1 MGLAKPLP
9 MWGMTLALAASPI
22 GGTENRMLLGRVKPL
37 DAILATA
44 EKKSLHRTLGAFQL
58 TLLGIGAVI
67 GTGIF
72 VLTSEAAQKA
82 GPGMLLSFMV
92 AGFVCAVAALCYSE
106 LASMVPVSG
115 SAYTYTYAVMGELL
129 AWMVGWALILEYAV
143 GASAVA
149 VGWSN
154 HAVGLLNG
162 LGWRIPAAIS
172 NADALMAHVRVLF
185 GAPMSADLQA
195 ALDAGGWIN
204 VPAILVTAAVTWLLV
219 IGTTESARF
228 NAVLVVIKIAAL
240 TAFIVLTLPVLNSDN
255 FVPFMPTGVGNPL
268 GGSGVG
274 VLGAAASIF
283 FAYVGFDAV
292 STAAEE
298 TKNPQRNVPIGLIGA
313 LGVCTIFYLL
323 VAAGA
328 IGAIGAQPVTDGAG
342 NVLAP
347 GSAEMAGRCASIVAS
362 GMMEPLV
369 CSKEALVHV
378 LDVIHWPVIGRLLGL
393 AAVLA
398 LPSVVLMMMFGQTR
412 VFFVM
417 ARDGLLPE
425 KLASVHPR
433 YRTPHVVTVVTGIA
447 AATAAAFLPVGKL
460 ADYSNSGTL
469 FAFFMVA
476 VSVLVLRRTDPARK
490 RPFRTPIVWI
500 IAPMAMIG
508 CIVLYLALPLT
519 AKLVLPGWGLVGLA
533 IYFLYSRSR
542 SHVGRGLVE
551 VHEADAVE
559 PPPPGARID

>member
-1 MGLAKPLP
+1 M
-9 MWGMTLALAASPI
+9 I
-22 GGTENRMLLGRVKPL
+22 FGRVKPL

-82 GPGMLLSFMV
+82 GPGMLLSFVV
-92 AGFVCAVAALCYSE
+92 AGFICGVAALCYSE

-115 SAYTYTYAVMGELL
+115 SAYTYSYAVVGELL

-162 LGWRIPAAIS
+162 LGWHVPAAIS
-172 NADALMAHVRVLF
+172 NADALMAHMYVTL
-185 GAPMSADLQA
+185 GYPMSEDLQKA
-195 ALDAGGWIN
+195 MEVGGWVN
-204 VPAILVTAAVTWLLV
+204 VPAILVTALVTWLLV

-228 NAVLVVIKIAAL
+228 NAVLVLVKIAAL
-240 TAFIVLTLPVLNSDN
+240 TAFIVLTIPVLNADN
-255 FVPFMPTGVGNPL
+255 FNPFMPTGVGNPL
-268 GGSGVG
+268 SSSGVG

-298 TKNPQRNVPIGLIGA
+298 TKNPQRNVPIGLIGS
-313 LGVCTIFYLL
+313 LGICTIFYLL
-323 VAAGA
+323 VATGA
-328 IGAIGAQPVTDGAG
+328 IGAMGAQPVTDALG
-342 NVLAP
+342 NVLSP
-347 GSAEMAGRCASIVAS
+347 GSPELAGRCAALVAQ
-362 GMMEPLV
+362 GVTEPLV

-378 LDVIHWPVIGRLLGL
+378 LQVINWPLIGRLLGL
-393 AAVLA
+393 AAVIA

-412 VFFVM
+412 IFFTM

-425 KLASVHPR
+425 KLASVHPKF
-433 YRTPHVVTVVTGIA
+433 RTPHVVTIVTGV
-447 AATAAAFLPVGKL
+447 AAAFAAAVLPVGRL
-460 ADYSNSGTL
+460 ADFSNAGTL
-469 FAFFMVA
+469 FAFLMVA
-476 VSVLVLRRTDPARK
+476 ISVMVLRKKDPNRP
-490 RPFRTPIVWI
+490 RPFKTPAVWI
-500 IAPMAMIG
+500 IAPLAILG
-508 CIVLYLALPLT
+508 CVVLYLSLPLT
-519 AKLVLPGWGLVGLA
+519 AKLVLPAWGAIGLV
-533 IYFLYSRSR
+533 IYFGYSRSR
-542 SHVGRGLVE
+542 SHVGRGIIE
-551 VHEADAVE
+551 VSEPEAYEDLDPKV
-559 PPPPGARID
+559 PGTH